1 MLSITLKRWSR
12 HPYEIKGECATILSH
27 VIYTHSTS
35 NPHINDKP
43 LAEITSAF
51 EIASIHITHTK
62 SIMLITIA
70 RKESKFHFKRLIFF
84 VALIMFWPISGC
96 LNSNNLSSLR
106 EASEKQL
113 SSIQDSD
120 LRAKWTSLT
129 SSSSWRQKRWL
140 KTYVKTTEYISD
152 ITE

>member
-1 MLSITLKRWSR
+1 M
-12 HPYEIKGECATILSH
+12 
-27 VIYTHSTS
+27 STRQFS
-35 NPHINDKP
+35 PQINDKH
-43 LAEITSAF
+43 LAEITSEF
-51 EIASIHITHTK
+51 EIASIHITQTK
-62 SIMLITIA
+62 NIMLITMA
-70 RKESKFHFKRLIFF
+70 RKESKFHFKCLIFL

-96 LNSNNLSSLR
+96 LNSNNLWSLR

-140 KTYVKTTEYISD
+140 KTYVKTTEIQQWYYR
-152 ITE
+152 TTRL